1 MNRSLLLFLLAL
13 SLLFVLPGCGGG
25 QADDDDDTSDDDE
38 IEDSSVDVPPT
49 PLPTKLSVGH
59 TGSCLSRNQDTQCW
73 GRIAQETFDP
83 ASPFQGL
90 PQGLVNLSVSSTHIC
105 GISSDGSV
113 GCWGNNRAGQ
123 LAREPVNEILE
134 FETIEGLTN
143 VTSVCTN
150 SGHSCVVANEG
161 AVYCWGNNDNGQ
173 VGRPEKDHP
182 IGKFSPEPVPA
193 QVLGLSPAIDVA
205 CGSYHSCAVLKD
217 GSSRCW
223 GMNNYGQA
231 GTAHYEENEEG
242 VWLYDPGLTD
252 VSSMV
257 ANNYSTCAL
266 TQGGKVYCWGR
277 HVFGPYFEEHDLCQ
291 AIVEQ
296 ACLLNPAQVPIEF
309 QATEL
314 EFGSEIV
321 CARGV
326 DTALHCWGSSSISTS
341 DYTEEHVQFGLGL
354 RHLCL
359 LREDDSVICRGG
371 GGAGQFGTETEWEN
385 DWVEIA
391 LP

>member
-1 MNRSLLLFLLAL
+1 MKSILLCALLAF
-13 SLLFVLPGCGGG
+13 SCSREEKTVNPEGE
-25 QADDDDDTSDDDE
+25 ANET
-38 IEDSSVDVPPT
+38 EDSSVDVAPPM
-49 PLPTKLSVGH
+49 PLPANLSVGYS
-59 TGSCLSRNQDTQCW
+59 GSCLSRNQDTQCW
-73 GRIAQETFDP
+73 GKIAHENFDP
-83 ASPFQGL
+83 ASPFQSL
-90 PQGLVNLSVSSTHIC
+90 PQGLVELSVSSMHIC

-173 VGRPEKDHP
+173 LGRPERDHP
-182 IGKFSPEPVPA
+182 IGQFSSEPVPA
-193 QVLGLSPAIDVA
+193 QVLGLSPATDVA
-205 CGSYHSCAVLKD
+205 CGSYHSCAALED

-223 GMNNYGQA
+223 GLNGYGQT
-231 GTAHYEENEEG
+231 GTASYEENEEA
-242 VWLYDPGLTD
+242 VWLWDPGLTD
-252 VSSMV
+252 VESIV
-257 ANNYSTCAL
+257 ASGYSTCAL
-266 TQGGKVYCWGR
+266 TQEGKVYCWGK
-277 HVFGPYFEEHDLCQ
+277 HVFGSYFEEYDICH

-296 ACLLNPAQVPIEF
+296 ACLLNPTQVPIEF
-309 QATEL
+309 QVTEL
-314 EFGSEIV
+314 EFGTEIV

-326 DTALHCWGSSSISTS
+326 DTVLHCWGTS
-341 DYTEEHVQFGLGL
+341 ALGVTGEDNTEEHVQFGMGL
-354 RHLCL
+354 RHICL
-359 LREDDSVICRGG
+359 LREDDSVICRGDG
-371 GGAGQFGTETEWEN
+371 SAGQFGVETEWEN